1 MGWRILHIGKPCKL
15 SVKNSQ
21 LIYET
26 QENDTLSLPLEDI
39 SVIILENR
47 QISLNN
53 TLLSQIADYNIVLF
67 TCDAFHMPS
76 GVLFPFHQHS
86 RYSDMAWQQIAVS
99 EPLKKRIW
107 QEIIKAKINNQAIC
121 LELFHRENALKLKEV
136 AKLVQ
141 SGDAK
146 NAEAFAA
153 NLYWKSL
160 FNNFN
165 RNDDKDIRN
174 AALNYG
180 YAVIRGCVA
189 RNVVGAGLLP
199 CFGVHHANKLN
210 QFNLVDDLMEP
221 LRPFVD
227 YVVNLLDFNQISEL
241 TPDIKS
247 DLVGVLARNCRLNME
262 IMNVLKASEL
272 MAYSLANVIKNKD
285 VKYLQLPTFD
295 LNKVL

>member
-15 SVKNSQ
+15 SIKNSQ

-26 QENDTLSLPLEDI
+26 QENEALSLPLEDI

-121 LELFHRENALKLKEV
+121 LELFHCENALKLKEV

-227 YVVNLLDFNQISEL
+227 YVVNLLDFNHVSEL
-241 TPDIKS
+241 KPDIKS
-247 DLVGVLARNCRLNME
+247 DLVGVFTQNCCLNDE
-262 IMNVLKASEL
+262 IMTVLKACEL
-272 MAYSLANVIKNKD
+272 MVYSLANVIKNKD

-295 LNKVL
+295 LSKVF

>member
-21 LIYET
+21 LIYEA

-53 TLLSQIADYNIVLF
+53 MLLSQIADYNIVLF

-86 RYSDMAWQQIAVS
+86 RYSDMVWQQIAVS

-121 LELFHRENALKLKEV
+121 LELFHRENAVKLKEV